1 MSREAGILRFCTSH
15 VSPRPRLSLHR
26 FSHKSAQTT
35 AIIANVASLEQ
46 NVGVETRNDVAVDFP
61 DATPRILR
69 NRNHADKILKRRH
82 SMSWGAHKIACFHLC
97 HRNINPDGSSD
108 LLVLNIC

>member
-1 MSREAGILRFCTSH
+1 M
-15 VSPRPRLSLHR
+15 
-26 FSHKSAQTT
+26 
-35 AIIANVASLEQ
+35 
-46 NVGVETRNDVAVDFP
+46 GVETRNDVAVDFP

-108 LLVLNIC
+108 